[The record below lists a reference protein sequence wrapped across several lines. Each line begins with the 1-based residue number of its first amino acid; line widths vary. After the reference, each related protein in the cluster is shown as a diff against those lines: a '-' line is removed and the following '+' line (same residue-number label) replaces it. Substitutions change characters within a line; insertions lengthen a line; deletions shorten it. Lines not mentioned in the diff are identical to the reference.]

1 MRQTQGK
8 ECPARQG
15 RDIGKDSRH
24 RLACRGRDSLSKE
37 LEEHQGVNSM
47 LVSVSQ
53 SCRLV
58 IVVTYQPQHEQPI
71 VQDSLQRAVAV
82 FGQDVDAQTFAQRI
96 GTAPMKRANKMRKA
110 KARDFGATYLAR
122 KVVVCRQG

>member
-82 FGQDVDAQTFAQRI
+82 FGQDVVAQTFVRRI
-96 GTAPMKRANKMRKA
+96 GTERMLTEGR
-110 KARDFGATYLAR
+110 
-122 KVVVCRQG
+122 